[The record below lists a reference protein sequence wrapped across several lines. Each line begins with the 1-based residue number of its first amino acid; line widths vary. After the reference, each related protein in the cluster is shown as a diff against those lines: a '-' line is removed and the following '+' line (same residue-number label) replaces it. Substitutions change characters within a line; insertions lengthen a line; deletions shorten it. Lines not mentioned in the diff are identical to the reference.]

1 MEVRIPD
8 QTLHQLRNNQHSFN
22 EILNYSSPNEWESRI
37 DCPMGSSGVNI
48 YLSVTFLPTSAT
60 HRTILWAIGLG
71 LSLYWL
77 AVSDEPRYPRSDV
90 DLCRDISVSAA
101 AAAADCDQV

>member
-1 MEVRIPD
+1 
-8 QTLHQLRNNQHSFN
+8 
-22 EILNYSSPNEWESRI
+22 
-37 DCPMGSSGVNI
+37 
-48 YLSVTFLPTSAT
+48 
-60 HRTILWAIGLG
+60 LWAIGLG